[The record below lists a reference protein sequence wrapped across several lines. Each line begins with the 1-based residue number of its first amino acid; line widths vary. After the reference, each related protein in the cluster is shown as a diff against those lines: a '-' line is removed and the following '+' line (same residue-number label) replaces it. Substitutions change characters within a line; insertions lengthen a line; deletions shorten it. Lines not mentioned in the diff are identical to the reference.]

1 MSKGVSLCPS
11 GSTGWQLVFGVGT
24 NVPNTSRVLLES
36 LAWGLW
42 ASQGLGVPLVPL
54 GPWV

>member
-1 MSKGVSLCPS
+1 M
-11 GSTGWQLVFGVGT
+11 FGVGR

-54 GPWV
+54 GPGCELAAAPGVTQLCLFAL